1 MADIKKTTV
10 TAHTGCEGTKDNS
23 LEAIRKGFDCKAD
36 IIEFDI
42 NYLPDGTPVLS
53 HDAPEGEC
61 PTLDE
66 AFALISTLDGL
77 KVNVDLKS
85 TANVKEVYALAV
97 KHGVADRIFYT
108 GVEAKDIQTVKTETP
123 DVEYYLNTKV
133 SRLRKRNKK
142 YLTALAE
149 RVENCGA
156 VGINMRYKVLTKEL
170 LEVFSQKGLLVSV
183 WTVNSEE
190 ELRKVFALSPD
201 NITTRIPSVA
211 VKLKNKN

>member
-10 TAHTGCEGTKDNS
+10 TAHTGCEGTRDNS
-23 LEAIRKGFDCKAD
+23 LEAIRKGFDCKAN
-36 IIEFDI
+36 IVEFDI
-42 NYLPDGTPVLS
+42 NYLSDGTPVLS
-53 HDAPEGEC
+53 HDAPEREC
-61 PTLDE
+61 VTLDE

-108 GVEAKDIQTVKTETP
+108 GVEEKDVERVKAETP
-123 DVEYYLNTKV
+123 EVEYYLNTKV
-133 SRLRKRNKK
+133 CRLRKKSKK
-142 YLTALAE
+142 YLTALAKK
-149 RVENCGA
+149 VENCGA
-156 VGINMRYKVLTKEL
+156 VGINMRYKVLSKEL
-170 LEVFSQKGLLVSV
+170 LSVFSERGLLVSV

-190 ELRKVFALSPD
+190 ALEKVFALSPD

-211 VKLKNKN
+211 AKVKNKN